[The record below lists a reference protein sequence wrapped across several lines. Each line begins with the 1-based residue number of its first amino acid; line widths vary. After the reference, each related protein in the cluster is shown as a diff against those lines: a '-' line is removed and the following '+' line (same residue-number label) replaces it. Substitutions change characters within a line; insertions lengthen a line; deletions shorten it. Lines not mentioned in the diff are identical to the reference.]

1 MCSVVHQA
9 GIDAPRY
16 MQLAGH
22 GRYCESV
29 AERLEVLRIPA
40 IRECTPIRG
49 CESRLRPEDLDDPV
63 LSRGRDEFNPA
74 YFKTIVRSGAL
85 RYLECKLA
93 AKIERTVL
101 PPAAEP
107 LLRRIGADEI
117 DDLF

>member
-1 MCSVVHQA
+1 MCSVVLQA

-29 AERLEVLRIPA
+29 AERQEKLRIPA
-40 IRECTPIRG
+40 IRECTPIRW
-49 CESRLRPEDLDDPV
+49 CKLRLRPEDPGDLV
-63 LSRGRDEFNPA
+63 LSRGGDEFNPA
-74 YFKTIVRSGAL
+74 SYKTIVRAGAL

-93 AKIERTVL
+93 AKIDRMVL
-101 PPAAEP
+101 PRAVGPV
-107 LLRRIGADEI
+107 LWRIGADEI